1 MQLFSILFLSLVTIF
16 QVNAQVQN
24 INQTDFK
31 KLQADKNT
39 VIIDVRTPEEIQ
51 QGYVKGTSKFI
62 DINDPQFEQK
72 INALDKSK
80 NYIMV
85 CRSGARSGRAAQLM
99 AGKGFKKVY
108 NLSGGVLNWSGGLTK

>member
-39 VIIDVRTPEEIQ
+39 VIIDVRTPGEIQ
-51 QGYVKGTSKFI
+51 QGYIKGTSKFI

-72 INALDKSK
+72 INSLDKSK

>member
-39 VIIDVRTPEEIQ
+39 VIIDVRTPGEIKE
-51 QGYVKGTSKFI
+51 GYIKGTSKFI
-62 DINDPQFEQK
+62 DISDPQFEQK

>member
-39 VIIDVRTPEEIQ
+39 VIIDVRTPGEIQ
-51 QGYVKGTSKFI
+51 QGYIKGTSKFI
-62 DINDPQFEQK
+62 DISDPQFEQK

-85 CRSGARSGRAAQLM
+85 CRSGARSGRAAQIM